1 MAKTKAVYRC
11 QECGRV
17 ELKWLGQCPTCQ
29 TWDSFAQEL
38 EEPRAKPGLPAPSF
52 SKPVALTEVSGMDGD
67 RRTTGSAE
75 LDRVLGGG
83 VRGGMV
89 VLVGG
94 DPGIGK
100 STLMLQCLGHL
111 ASVDPPVLYLSG
123 EESARQLKLRAG
135 RLKIG
140 GKGAEGIL
148 LHTETTLE
156 RILPWVDQ
164 IRPKAVVVDSIQTFQ
179 TERVNSAP
187 GSLVQ
192 VRESTARFSRLA
204 KERNIPLFLVGH
216 VTKSGA
222 LAGPKMV
229 EHMVD
234 TVLYFEGRESQ
245 GYRILRAV
253 KNRFGSTNEIGVFEM
268 TGLGLREVENPSALF
283 LSERPL
289 DQPGSVVVPCLEG
302 TRPILVEIQAL
313 VTPTPFSQPKRTSLG
328 VDSGRVSLLAAVLE
342 KKLGLSLSGQD
353 IYLNVAGGVRVVEPG
368 ADLGV
373 ALALASSLLDRVV
386 DSKTVL
392 LGEVGLAGEV
402 RNVPRPELRLAEAA
416 KLGFERAIVPQRA
429 ARGGAKAAKGLEL
442 MGVEY
447 LKEAIRKGL
456 GKG

>member
-1 MAKTKAVYRC
+1 M
-11 QECGRV
+11 
-17 ELKWLGQCPTCQ
+17 ELKWLGQCPACQ
-29 TWDSFAQEL
+29 SWDSFDQEM
-38 EEPRAKPGLPAPSF
+38 EAPKSGSEYTAPAS
-52 SKPVALTEVSGMDGD
+52 SKPVTLREVTGSAGE
-67 RRTTGSAE
+67 RRTTGTAE

-83 VRGGMV
+83 LRGGMV

-100 STLMLQCLGHL
+100 STLMLQALGHL
-111 ASVDPPVLYLSG
+111 ASTTPPVLYLSG
-123 EESARQLKLRAG
+123 EESPRQLKLRAD
-135 RLKIG
+135 RLGIDGDKAG
-140 GKGAEGIL
+140 GLL

-156 RILPWVDQ
+156 RIMPWVDKLD
-164 IRPKAVVVDSIQTFQ
+164 PKAIVVDSIQTFQ
-179 TERVNSAP
+179 TEQVSSTP

-192 VRESTARFSRLA
+192 IRESTARFSRMA
-204 KERNIPLFLVGH
+204 KERNIPLFLIGH

-234 TVLYFEGRESQ
+234 TVLYFEGREGQ

-268 TGLGLREVENPSALF
+268 TGKGLKEVKNPSALF

-313 VTPTPFSQPKRTSLG
+313 VTPTPFSQPKRTALG

-353 IYLNVAGGVRVVEPG
+353 IYLNVAGGVRVTEPG

-402 RNVPRPELRLAEAA
+402 RNVARPELRLAEAA

-429 ARGGAKAAKGLEL
+429 AQGKAGAGKGKGLEL
-442 MGVEY
+442 IGVEY
-447 LKEAIRKGL
+447 LKDAIRKGL
-456 GKG
+456 GKR

>member
-1 MAKTKAVYRC
+1 M
-11 QECGRV
+11 
-17 ELKWLGQCPTCQ
+17 GQCPACEA
-29 TWDSFAQEL
+29 WDSFTQEL
-38 EEPRAKPGLPAPSF
+38 EPPKSKSVYTAPAS
-52 SKPVALTEVSGMDGD
+52 SRPVALQDVTGTTGE
-67 RRTTGSAE
+67 RRSTGSAE
-75 LDRVLGGG
+75 LDRALGGG
-83 VRGGMV
+83 LREGMV

-100 STLMLQCLGHL
+100 STLMLQALGHL
-111 ASVDPPVLYLSG
+111 ALSDPPVLYLSG
-123 EESARQLKLRAG
+123 EESARQLKLRAD
-135 RLKIG
+135 RLGIKG
-140 GKGAEGIL
+140 ERAGKLL

-156 RILPWVDQ
+156 RILPWVEK
-164 IRPKAVVVDSIQTFQ
+164 IRPKAIVVDSIQTFR
-179 TERVNSAP
+179 TESVNSTP

-192 VRESTARFSRLA
+192 VRESTALFSRMA
-204 KERNIPLFLVGH
+204 KEQGIPVFLVGH

-234 TVLYFEGRESQ
+234 TVLYFEGREGQ
-245 GYRILRAV
+245 GFRILRAV

-268 TGLGLREVENPSALF
+268 TGKGLQEVKNPSALF

-313 VTPTPFSQPKRTSLG
+313 VTPTPFSQPKRTALG

-353 IYLNVAGGVRVVEPG
+353 IYLNVAGGVRVTEPG

-402 RNVPRPELRLAEAA
+402 RNVARPELRLAEAA

-429 ARGGAKAAKGLEL
+429 ARGKAGAGKGKGLEL
-442 MGVEY
+442 IGVGY

-456 GKG
+456 GKGG